1 MAGTDSFQK
10 KGGTDIKEQLKTV
23 IHLENISK
31 QFKSG
36 RGVVNAVN
44 NLTLKIEDRSTLVL
58 FGKSGS
64 GKTTLLNCIGG
75 LDRPDN
81 GKISISG
88 IDINALDEKSL
99 SLFQRSRL
107 GFIFQ
112 HSNLLNYLTVFQNI
126 AFPLELNGFDKGKIK
141 KRVHELL
148 DITDLK
154 GIDKAMPFELSGG
167 EAQRVAF
174 ARAVAHKPDLILADE
189 PTASLD
195 TETGKE
201 LISFM
206 FDTGKKADCI
216 MIIAT
221 HDKEVMGLADIK
233 VQMKDGKIVSE
244 YL

>member
-1 MAGTDSFQK
+1 MIQ
-10 KGGTDIKEQLKTV
+10 I
-23 IHLENISK
+23 ENISK
-31 QFKSG
+31 QFRSG
-36 RGVVNAVN
+36 RGRVNAVN
-44 NLTLKIEDRSTLVL
+44 DISLNIEERSTAVL
-58 FGKSGS
+58 YGKSGS

-75 LDRPDN
+75 LDKPDK
-81 GKISISG
+81 GRVFVSG
-88 IDINALDEKSL
+88 VDIHALSEKDL
-99 SLFQRSRL
+99 SLFQRTRL

-126 AFPLELNGFDKGKIK
+126 AFPLELNTFNKTEIK

-148 DITDLK
+148 EITGLK

-174 ARAVAHKPDLILADE
+174 ARAVAHKPYLILADE

-206 FDTGKKADCI
+206 SDTGKEAGCV

-233 VQMKDGKIVSE
+233 IQMKDGKTEIREV
-244 YL
+244 